1 MAAPDGRDRTGG
13 QGPGVDQIHSGAAV
27 FRTDPYGWIADWNRA
42 AERLTGIPAGEAVG
56 RPCWDVVAGRD
67 DDGALLCHP
76 GCSAARL
83 AREGWPVRSVTAN
96 VRTHTGTRRL
106 VVSTIVVNGG
116 GADEAIV
123 LHTLHE
129 AAGEAESVAVEPP
142 PALTRRQRQILCL
155 LAEGVRARQIAARL
169 RLSETTVRNH
179 IQAILLALGVHSQL
193 EAVARA
199 HTFALA
205 DDDPAA

>member
-1 MAAPDGRDRTGG
+1 MAATGTAARV
-13 QGPGVDQIHSGAAV
+13 PAMAQIHSGAAV
-27 FRTDPYGWIADWNRA
+27 FRTDPYGWIADWNPA
-42 AERLTGIPAGEAVG
+42 AERLTGIPASEAVG
-56 RPCWDVVAGRD
+56 RPCWDVIAGRD

-83 AREGWPVRSVTAN
+83 AREGWPVRSLTAN
-96 VRTHTGTRRL
+96 TRTHTGTRRF
-106 VVSTIVVNGG
+106 VVSTIVVDGDV
-116 GADEAIV
+116 ADEAIV
-123 LHTLHE
+123 LHTLHA
-129 AAGEAESVAVEPP
+129 AAGEAEPVAVEPQ

-199 HTFALA
+199 HTLALA
-205 DDDPAA
+205 DDDTAA